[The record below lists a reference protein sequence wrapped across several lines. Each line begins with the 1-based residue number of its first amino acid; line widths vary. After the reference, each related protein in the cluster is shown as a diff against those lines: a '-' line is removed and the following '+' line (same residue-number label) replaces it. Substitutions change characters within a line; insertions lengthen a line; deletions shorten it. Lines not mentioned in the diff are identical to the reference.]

1 MNILLGIL
9 LDLIA
14 HQYFGGWYT
23 CFLIVAVLQRIIK
36 PNNELVDLFNVGWL
50 SIGFLSLCA
59 LDVVKYGR
67 AGISW
72 VIVLLVFLLF
82 RTVRH
87 YFVSSQ
93 TSLLILLT
101 GIVVLLDLG
110 CVRPL
115 LLGLETSWVVTIKE
129 FFGTLATLALLGVR
143 GSRFWS
149 FVMNGR
155 ERKVWTPNRKSAL

>member
-1 MNILLGIL
+1 MNILLGFL
-9 LDLIA
+9 LDLIT
-14 HQYFGGWYT
+14 HQYFGGWYS
-23 CFLIVAVLQRIIK
+23 CFLVIALLQGIIK
-36 PNNELVDLFNVGWL
+36 PQDEFLDLFNIGWF
-50 SIGFLSLCA
+50 SIGLLSLCA
-59 LDVVKYGR
+59 LDVLKYGR
-67 AGISW
+67 VGISW
-72 VIVLLVFLLF
+72 VIVFLVLLLF
-82 RTVRH
+82 RTMRH

-101 GIVVLLDLG
+101 SIVVLLDFG

-129 FFGTLATLALLGVR
+129 FFGIVASLALLGMR

-149 FVMNGR
+149 FVMNNR